1 MDGASV
7 PGRLTI
13 WLFGKARCKAT
24 ETFLSFP
31 ARPKSRAVF
40 AALAFAP
47 HPLDRMWLAS
57 ALWPDAGEAE
67 GKANLRRHVSYV
79 EQWLKASTG
88 CEAPIVR
95 GRGTLALESSLIAWI
110 DVRAFEDAAERG
122 AFEEAV
128 NLYGGDLLSDMDD
141 EWIAA
146 ERERLRA
153 RHDQALLSLV
163 ETARARNENEAAL
176 RYVRRARAADP
187 YDEVWLR
194 IAMRVRYAAGDRT
207 GALHEYEAYRALVA
221 AELDLE
227 PMPETFMLADSMR
240 RLDVDLSRPAFS
252 FESTSFVGRGGEE
265 QRLAELVARERLV
278 TVSGPP
284 GVGKSRL
291 ALRCLRSLAAHH
303 RDGAIVIDA
312 GAVHDDASLERV
324 VVRALEQRCEHL
336 AGNSV
341 EELASRLDAA
351 ILLDGCERKQAAC
364 AQVVRQILAAS
375 ANSRVLISSRVPLG
389 VDGEAVFALGPLRAA
404 EAIDLFFE
412 RVRLARADSRIS
424 RADRPIV
431 ERICGKLDGLPLAIE
446 LAAARVRMSTLQQV
460 ELDVRRHP
468 ENSERGS
475 LHAMYESSYQL
486 LEAAE
491 RAVLRRLA
499 TFRSGWTVN
508 VAAAACA
515 DVAPAKDVLAAFT
528 TLVEHSLVVPPG
540 VAEVAGR
547 YSMLDATRDFAAARA
562 RSLGES
568 ERDARAHAVA
578 VARHYVALGPQLRAE
593 RAAEHYTEV
602 GRDRENVEAAL
613 AALWS
618 GDAGDRA
625 LATDLSLSMSRFWVD
640 QGFAREGE
648 GWLRKALAD
657 AAASDAAKRLELLRV
672 IGILTRDLGDDAV
685 SFRDFSELVLA
696 LESAHADG
704 TEIAKAQTMAA
715 NAARMTGDFDEAL
728 SRTRAAHRAFV
739 ERGESYLA
747 AWATYAIGT
756 TLLSAGRF
764 AEAAVELER
773 ATDAFNDAGATA
785 DSSSSIANLALCHYY
800 EGRLNVAHELSRES
814 LARAN
819 AVGHRYYYAHATI
832 NEALIL
838 HALCEPERAWAH
850 VVEATAIGVSLGAQ
864 DVLISCA
871 EAACALLAAGFAAD
885 AAVLLGSVDN
895 ARERVKAHRF
905 PVDLPLYDGI
915 RADLSRE
922 LGDERFTALRARG
935 RVTALSDAVA
945 RIAELPVLGARA
957 AV

>member
-1 MDGASV
+1 MDGASG

-13 WLFGKARCKAT
+13 WLFGKPRCKAA

-31 ARPKSRAVF
+31 ARPKSRALF
-40 AALAFAP
+40 AALAFAT
-47 HPLDRMWLAS
+47 HPLDRVWLAS
-57 ALWPDAGEAE
+57 ALWPDVGEAE

-79 EQWLKASTG
+79 EQWLKSATG
-88 CEAPIVR
+88 CDVPIVR
-95 GRGTLALESSLIAWI
+95 GRGSLALEPSLIAWI
-110 DVRAFEDAAERG
+110 DVRAFENAAERG

-128 NLYGGDLLSDMDD
+128 NLYGGDLLADMDD

-153 RHDQALLSLV
+153 RHDHVLLSLV
-163 ETARARNENEAAL
+163 ENARARNENETAL
-176 RYVRRARAADP
+176 RYVRSARAADP

-194 IAMRVRYAAGDRT
+194 TAMRARYAAGDRT
-207 GALHEYEAYRALVA
+207 GALHEYEAYRALIA
-221 AELDLE
+221 GELDLE
-227 PMPETFMLADSMR
+227 PMPETLMLADSMR
-240 RLDVDLSRPAFS
+240 RMDVDPARPAFS

-278 TVSGPP
+278 TVTGPP

-291 ALRCLRSLAAHH
+291 ALRCIRALAAHH

-312 GAVHDDASLERV
+312 GAVRDDASLERV
-324 VVRALEQRCEHL
+324 VMRALEQRCEQN
-336 AGNSV
+336 AGNSI
-341 EELASRLDAA
+341 EDFAARIDAA
-351 ILLDGCERKQAAC
+351 ILLDGCERLQAAS
-364 AQVVRQILAAS
+364 AQLARRILAAS
-375 ANSRVLISSRVPLG
+375 AGSCVLSSSRVALG
-389 VDGEAVFALGPLRAA
+389 VDGEAVFALGPMRAA
-404 EAIDLFFE
+404 DGIELFFE
-412 RVRLARADSRIS
+412 RVRLARAESRIS

-460 ELDVRRHP
+460 ELDVRRYSESP
-468 ENSERGS
+468 ERGS
-475 LHAMYESSYQL
+475 LHAMYESSYAL
-486 LEAAE
+486 LAANE

-499 TFRSGWTVN
+499 AFRGGWAVN
-508 VAAAACA
+508 VAAAACS
-515 DVAPAKDVLAAFT
+515 DLAPARDVLAAFT

-547 YSMLDATRDFAAARA
+547 YSMLDATRDFAFSRA
-562 RSLGES
+562 SALGEA
-568 ERDARAHAVA
+568 EHDASAHALA
-578 VARHYVALGPQLRAE
+578 VARHYVALGPLLRAE
-593 RAAEHYTEV
+593 RAAEYYAEI

-613 AALWS
+613 ATLWR
-618 GDAGDRA
+618 GGARERA
-625 LATDLSLSMSRFWVD
+625 LATELSLAMSRFWAD

-657 AAASDAAKRLELLRV
+657 VSVPESAKRLELLRV
-672 IGILTRDLGDDAV
+672 IGILTRDLGDYAV
-685 SFRDFSELVLA
+685 SFRDFDELVLA
-696 LESAHADG
+696 LETAGADR

-715 NAARMTGDFDEAL
+715 NAARMTGDFEEAL
-728 SRTRAAHRAFV
+728 LRTRLAHRAFI
-739 ERGESYLA
+739 EGGETYLA

-764 AEAAVELER
+764 ADAAVELER

-819 AVGHRYYYAHATI
+819 AVGHRYYFAHATI

-838 HALCEPERAWAH
+838 HALGQPKRAWTH
-850 VVEATAIGVSLGAQ
+850 VVEATAIGTSLGAQ

-871 EAACALLAAGFAAD
+871 EVACALLAREYPAD

-915 RADLSRE
+915 CAELARE
-922 LGDERFTALRARG
+922 LGADRFTALRARG
-935 RVTALSDAVA
+935 RVTALSDAVT
-945 RIAELPVLGARA
+945 RIGELEVLGAPAR
-957 AV
+957 V

>member
-1 MDGASV
+1 MDGASG
-7 PGRLTI
+7 PARLTI
-13 WLFGKARCKAT
+13 WLFGKPRCKAAD
-24 ETFLSFP
+24 TFLSFP

-40 AALAFAP
+40 AALAFAD
-47 HPLDRMWLAS
+47 HPLDRVWLAA
-57 ALWPDAGEAE
+57 ALWPDDGEAE

-88 CEAPIVR
+88 CDAPIAR
-95 GRGTLALESSLIAWI
+95 GRGSLALEPSLIDWL
-110 DVRAFEDAAERG
+110 DVRAFKDAAERG

-128 NLYGGDLLSDMDD
+128 NVYGGDLLSDMDD

-163 ETARARNENEAAL
+163 ENARARNENEAAL
-176 RYVRRARAADP
+176 RYVRSARASDP

-207 GALHEYEAYRALVA
+207 GALHEYEAYRTLVA

-240 RLDVDLSRPAFS
+240 RLEADPARPALS

-265 QRLAELVARERLV
+265 ERLAELVARERLV

-291 ALRCLRSLAAHH
+291 ALRCIRSLAAHR

-312 GAVHDDASLERV
+312 GAAQDAASLERV
-324 VVRALEQRCEHL
+324 VVRALEQRSEHPT
-336 AGNSV
+336 GKSV
-341 EELASRLDAA
+341 EELAGHLDAA
-351 ILLDGCERKQAAC
+351 ILLDGCERTQAAC
-364 AQVVRQILAAS
+364 AHVARRILTAS
-375 ANSRVLISSRVPLG
+375 ASSCVIASSRVPLG
-389 VDGEAVFALGPLRAA
+389 IDGEAVFALGPMRAA
-404 EAIDLFFE
+404 EGVELFFE
-412 RVRLARADSRIS
+412 RVRLARAEARIS
-424 RADRPIV
+424 RADRPLV

-460 ELDVRRHP
+460 ELDVRRYSESP
-468 ENSERGS
+468 ERGS

-486 LEAAE
+486 LEATE

-499 TFRSGWTVN
+499 AFRSGWTVN
-508 VAAAACA
+508 VAAAACSDLA
-515 DVAPAKDVLAAFT
+515 AARDVLAAFT

-562 RSLGES
+562 SALGEA
-568 ERDARAHAVA
+568 EHDASAHATA
-578 VARHYVALGPQLRAE
+578 VAEHYVALGPLLRAE
-593 RAAEHYTEV
+593 RAAEYYAEI

-613 AALWS
+613 ATLWR
-618 GDAGDRA
+618 GEARDRGV
-625 LATDLSLSMSRFWVD
+625 ATDLSLAMSRFWVD

-657 AAASDAAKRLELLRV
+657 AGARDTAKRLELLRV
-672 IGILTRDLGDDAV
+672 IGVLTRDLGDYAV

-696 LESAHADG
+696 LESAHADR

-728 SRTRAAHRAFV
+728 VRTRAAHAAFV
-739 ERGESYLA
+739 ERGEPYLA

-814 LARAN
+814 LVRAN
-819 AVGHRYYYAHATI
+819 AVGHRYYFAHATL

-838 HALCEPERAWAH
+838 HALGEADRAWTH
-850 VVEATAIGVSLGAQ
+850 VVEATAIGASLGAQ

-871 EAACALLAAGFAAD
+871 EVACALLARGYAAD

-905 PVDLPLYDGI
+905 PVDLPLYDSV
-915 RADLSRE
+915 RADLSRA

-935 RVTALSDAVA
+935 RVIALSDAVT
-945 RIAELPVLGARA
+945 RIAELPVAGAPA
-957 AV
+957 TV